1 MHSVASDSGTPQAQ
15 AVASGLSLW
24 LNRFDA
30 MLDGLSR
37 LSGVCGG
44 LALLAT
50 SLIVAAQIG
59 ARLLGSQIPAT
70 DDFSAWA
77 MAASLFLALPYTLR
91 QGGHIR
97 VTLLLHVLPQR
108 LALAF
113 ELLSTGVA
121 LALVTWG
128 GWHSALYVH
137 DAYLSN
143 EVAQGMVAAP
153 LWIPQLSMPLGLFGL
168 ALMLLGRLVAVLR
181 GKPWKEDENE

>member
-1 MHSVASDSGTPQAQ
+1 M
-15 AVASGLSLW
+15 
-24 LNRFDA
+24 
-30 MLDGLSR
+30 
-37 LSGVCGG
+37 SGVCGG
-44 LALLAT
+44 AALLAT
-50 SLIVAAQIG
+50 GMIVTAQIA
-59 ARLLGSQIPAT
+59 ARLVGSQIPAT

-108 LALAF
+108 LALGF

-121 LALVTWG
+121 LALVAWG

-153 LWIPQLSMPLGLFGL
+153 LWIPQLSMPLGLLGL
-168 ALMLLGRLVAVLR
+168 ALMLVGRLVAILR